1 VSLAELRCSA
11 IPFHLLY
18 NLSNNLRNN
27 GLDVKIILKNDFID
41 DYRIFPDVDISDVH
55 FQPIMNLVQRF
66 KKHDIRLITKNVT
79 SDLEIPTFNVACV
92 EWVSDNYGYLAEGH
106 GTHPDKRI
114 ALLRAITEASQT
126 RAANIQGARDDLRKI
141 KYGQNNSDDKS
152 SWQFMPSKDRVEF
165 SKIITYQNDD
175 ILDDINLIISK
186 LKKVGLNRA
195 IIVDLTNNK
204 IKVPVVRAIVP
215 GLETFKF
222 TKSMMGW
229 RARRNFR

>member
-1 VSLAELRCSA
+1 
-11 IPFHLLY
+11 
-18 NLSNNLRNN
+18 
-27 GLDVKIILKNDFID
+27 
-41 DYRIFPDVDISDVH
+41 
-55 FQPIMNLVQRF
+55 
-66 KKHDIRLITKNVT
+66 
-79 SDLEIPTFNVACV
+79 
-92 EWVSDNYGYLAEGH
+92 
-106 GTHPDKRI
+106 
-114 ALLRAITEASQT
+114 
-126 RAANIQGARDDLRKI
+126 
-141 KYGQNNSDDKS
+141 
-152 SWQFMPSKDRVEF
+152 MPSKYRFEF